1 MSSRQLLYGVHKVAH
16 ALAFI
21 GHSLRDEQYQALVGW
36 QSKLQTSLR
45 LVARTKALRVDSV
58 RNARHALPLKQSAKL
73 RLIAKPLTAR
83 NETDVIVAQYGFFL
97 SPNLCREVVVA
108 APIGQQPAVSTTAM
122 ELMTATG
129 IVANGR
135 SWPQVV
141 HRPHHGLTAIQ
152 YFFDVGKAQHS
163 LIYPMKMN
171 HVGLLELRQ
180 RRNVVAR
187 IGYVDIEKPLSL
199 EMQMTEYLTN

>member
-1 MSSRQLLYGVHKVAH
+1 
-16 ALAFI
+16 
-21 GHSLRDEQYQALVGW
+21 
-36 QSKLQTSLR
+36 
-45 LVARTKALRVDSV
+45 
-58 RNARHALPLKQSAKL
+58 
-73 RLIAKPLTAR
+73 
-83 NETDVIVAQYGFFL
+83 
-97 SPNLCREVVVA
+97 
-108 APIGQQPAVSTTAM
+108 
-122 ELMTATG
+122 MTATG

-152 YFFDVGKAQHS
+152 YLFDVGKAQHS

-199 EMQMTEYLTN
+199 EMQMTEYAPPFPQETPTRQHLSRQADHRNIVRFPVSHQHLGLHAIIIERVFQSVGRHSSTARPFACVHNQYSHLHVLYIMYYKHKDTTFFRNTNTQAAVISTIGIQKQEVKL